1 MFIAPKSGSIFLAH
15 PFCFQHS
22 WHLGTRQTARGN
34 HHRPLHKHLRNEKP
48 NRSSETGVRSAEIP
62 DVPEEPPE
70 DEFAPAAVEMD
81 VSQESPLLQVLYKA
95 TRETKEKEVLAR
107 LDEAK
112 ALIQV
117 GHGFEGHRSAGPHRA
132 ALGRLRF

>member
-1 MFIAPKSGSIFLAH
+1 MFIAPKSGSILLAVSLLLSG
-15 PFCFQHS
+15 FMAYGQ
-22 WHLGTRQTARGN
+22 A
-34 HHRPLHKHLRNEKP
+34 P
-48 NRSSETGVRSAEIP
+48 NSSGQSAPVAAQATPEQKAKSLEQKGVRSAEIP

-70 DEFAPAAVEMD
+70 DEFAPAAIEMD

-112 ALIQV
+112 ALIQS
-117 GHGFEGHRSAGPHRA
+117 GTD
-132 ALGRLRF
+132 L